1 MTPVQDLNN
10 LYFFAKVVDFG
21 SYTAAAKALGLQT
34 SKLSRRIAAL
44 ETELGV
50 RLINRTTRRLSLTE
64 AGKTFHRHCLAL
76 LDEAQAAKDAM
87 SQVLA
92 SPQGLVRISCPT
104 GLLQGGVADILARF
118 LAKYPQVRIA
128 LDATN
133 RRVDVVDEGL
143 DIAMR
148 VRKPPLEDSDLAMR
162 AFGTDEV
169 VLVAS
174 PKLIAAHG
182 EPQTLE
188 DIARVP
194 PLAMPRAGARSTW
207 RFLGMDGEPA
217 ELTHAPR
224 LRTDDLF
231 TLRVRGAAWRIGAV
245 LVPSLIGAKDLQ
257 RGALVRLLPS
267 LKAHTGL
274 MHATFPSRRGMVPAV
289 RLLLDFSSSE
299 GPHGWPGAGK
309 STLIR
314 LIMSADGPSRHF
326 HCDAIHAAFCN
337 FTFCGWRNAACCP
350 RG

>member
-1 MTPVQDLNN
+1 MTPIQDLNN

-87 SQVLA
+87 SQILA

-104 GLLQGGVADILARF
+104 GLLQGGVADVLVRF
-118 LAKYPQVRIA
+118 LAKQPRVRIA

-143 DIAMR
+143 DIALR

-162 AFGTDEV
+162 AFGPDEMI
-169 VLVAS
+169 LVAS
-174 PKLIAAHG
+174 PELIAAHG

-188 DIARVP
+188 DIAR
-194 PLAMPRAGARSTW
+194 MPTLSMASADERSTW
-207 RFLGMDGEPA
+207 RFLGVDGDA
-217 ELTHAPR
+217 ELTHSPR
-224 LRTDDLF
+224 LCTDDLF
-231 TLRVRGAAWRIGAV
+231 TLRRAALQGIGAA
-245 LVPSLIGAKDLQ
+245 LVPRLLVANDLEG
-257 RGALVRLLPS
+257 GALIRLLPS
-267 LKAHTGL
+267 LKAHVGIV
-274 MHATFPSRRGMVPAV
+274 HAVFPSRRGMVPAV
-289 RLLLDFSSSE
+289 RALLDLLSE
-299 GPHGWPGAGK
+299 AV
-309 STLIR
+309 R
-314 LIMSADGPSRHF
+314 LLPS
-326 HCDAIHAAFCN
+326 
-337 FTFCGWRNAACCP
+337 
-350 RG
+350 

>member
-50 RLINRTTRRLSLTE
+50 RLINRTTRSLSLTE

-87 SQVLA
+87 SQILA
-92 SPQGLVRISCPT
+92 SPQGLVRMSCPT
-104 GLLQGGVADILARF
+104 GLLQGGVADVLVRF
-118 LAKYPQVRIA
+118 LARQPRVRIA

-162 AFGTDEV
+162 AFGPDEMI
-169 VLVAS
+169 LVAS
-174 PKLIAAHG
+174 PEFIAAHG

-188 DIARVP
+188 DIGR
-194 PLAMPRAGARSTW
+194 MPTLSMGSAADEHSTW
-207 RFLGMDGEPA
+207 RFVGMDGEPA
-217 ELTHAPR
+217 ELIHLPR
-224 LRTDDLF
+224 LCTDDLF
-231 TLRVRGAAWRIGAV
+231 TLRRAALQGIGAV
-245 LVPSLIGAKDLQ
+245 LIPHLAVANDLE
-257 RGALVRLLPS
+257 GGTLVRLLPS
-267 LKAHTGL
+267 LKAHVGV
-274 MHATFPSRRGMVPAV
+274 MHAVFPSRRGMIPAV
-289 RLLLDFSSSE
+289 RALLDLLSE
-299 GPHGWPGAGK
+299 
-309 STLIR
+309 TVR
-314 LIMSADGPSRHF
+314 LLPS
-326 HCDAIHAAFCN
+326 
-337 FTFCGWRNAACCP
+337 
-350 RG
+350 

>member
-87 SQVLA
+87 SQILA
-92 SPQGLVRISCPT
+92 SPQGLVRMSCPT

-118 LAKYPQVRIA
+118 LAKHPRVRIV

-143 DIAMR
+143 DIAVR
-148 VRKPPLEDSDLAMR
+148 VRKPPLEDSDLVMR
-162 AFGTDEV
+162 AFGPDEMA
-169 VLVAS
+169 LVAS
-174 PKLIAAHG
+174 PELIAAHG
-182 EPQTLE
+182 KPQTLE
-188 DIARVP
+188 DIGR
-194 PLAMPRAGARSTW
+194 MPTLSMASAGESSTW

-231 TLRVRGAAWRIGAV
+231 TLRRAALLGIGAA
-245 LVPSLIGAKDLQ
+245 LVPSLIVAKDLE
-257 RGALVRLLPS
+257 RGALIRLLPS

-289 RLLLDFSSSE
+289 RSLLDSLSE
-299 GPHGWPGAGK
+299 GL
-309 STLIR
+309 TV
-314 LIMSADGPSRHF
+314 GP
-326 HCDAIHAAFCN
+326 APENQI
-337 FTFCGWRNAACCP
+337 
-350 RG
+350 

>member
-1 MTPVQDLNN
+1 MSPVQDLNN

-50 RLINRTTRRLSLTE
+50 RLINRTTRHLSLTE

-87 SQVLA
+87 SQILS

-104 GLLQGGVADILARF
+104 GLLQGGVADVLARF
-118 LAKYPQVRIA
+118 LAEHPRVRIA

-162 AFGTDEV
+162 TFGPDEMI
-169 VLVAS
+169 LVAS

-182 EPQTLE
+182 EPQTLD
-188 DIARVP
+188 DIAR
-194 PLAMPRAGARSTW
+194 MPTLSMASTDERSTW
-207 RFLGMDGEPA
+207 RFLGMNGEPA
-217 ELTHAPR
+217 ELTHSPR
-224 LRTDDLF
+224 LCTDDLF
-231 TLRVRGAAWRIGAV
+231 TLRRAALQGIGAV
-245 LVPSLIGAKDLQ
+245 LVPHLFVANDLAT
-257 RGALVRLLPS
+257 GALVRLLPS
-267 LKAHTGL
+267 LKAHTGI
-274 MHATFPSRRGMVPAV
+274 MHAVFPSRRGMIPAV
-289 RLLLDFSSSE
+289 RALLDLLSETVRPLSS
-299 GPHGWPGAGK
+299 
-309 STLIR
+309 
-314 LIMSADGPSRHF
+314 
-326 HCDAIHAAFCN
+326 
-337 FTFCGWRNAACCP
+337 
-350 RG
+350 

>member
-1 MTPVQDLNN
+1 MSPVQDLNN

-50 RLINRTTRRLSLTE
+50 RLINRTTRHLSLTE

-87 SQVLA
+87 SQILS

-104 GLLQGGVADILARF
+104 GLLQGGVADVLARF
-118 LAKYPQVRIA
+118 LAEHPRVRIA

-162 AFGTDEV
+162 TFGPDEMI
-169 VLVAS
+169 LVAS

-182 EPQTLE
+182 EPQTLD
-188 DIARVP
+188 DIAR
-194 PLAMPRAGARSTW
+194 MPTLSMASTDERSTW
-207 RFLGMDGEPA
+207 RFLGMNGEPA
-217 ELTHAPR
+217 ELTHSPR
-224 LRTDDLF
+224 LCTDDLF
-231 TLRVRGAAWRIGAV
+231 TLRRAALQGIGAV
-245 LVPSLIGAKDLQ
+245 LVPHLFVANDLAT
-257 RGALVRLLPS
+257 GALVRLLPS
-267 LKAHTGL
+267 LKAHTGI
-274 MHATFPSRRGMVPAV
+274 MHAVFPSRRGMIPAV
-289 RLLLDFSSSE
+289 RALLDLLSETVRTLSS
-299 GPHGWPGAGK
+299 
-309 STLIR
+309 
-314 LIMSADGPSRHF
+314 
-326 HCDAIHAAFCN
+326 
-337 FTFCGWRNAACCP
+337 
-350 RG
+350 

>member
-1 MTPVQDLNN
+1 MTPIQDLNN

-64 AGKTFHRHCLAL
+64 AGKTFYRHCLAL

-104 GLLQGGVADILARF
+104 GLLQGGVAEILARF
-118 LAKYPQVRIA
+118 LAKHPRVRIA

-133 RRVDVVDEGL
+133 RRVDVVDEGV
-143 DIAMR
+143 DIALR
-148 VRKPPLEDSDLAMR
+148 VRKLPLEDSDLVMR
-162 AFGTDEV
+162 AFGPDEMI
-169 VLVAS
+169 LVAS
-174 PKLIAAHG
+174 PELIAAHG
-182 EPQTLE
+182 IPQTLE
-188 DIARVP
+188 DIAR
-194 PLAMPRAGARSTW
+194 MPTLSMASAGESSTW
-207 RFLGMDGEPA
+207 SFLSMDGEPA
-217 ELTHAPR
+217 ELTHSPR

-231 TLRVRGAAWRIGAV
+231 TLRRAALLGIGAV
-245 LVPSLIGAKDLQ
+245 LVPRLIVAKDLE
-257 RGALVRLLPS
+257 RGALIRLLPS

-289 RLLLDFSSSE
+289 RSLLDSLSE
-299 GPHGWPGAGK
+299 GLTVSPAPENQ
-309 STLIR
+309 I
-314 LIMSADGPSRHF
+314 
-326 HCDAIHAAFCN
+326 
-337 FTFCGWRNAACCP
+337 
-350 RG
+350 